1 VRPARARGVS
11 VRLFCAVDLPA
22 DVRAELAA
30 FRDAADPDVWRPVSD
45 DALHITLAFLGHRPE
60 GDAEVAAG
68 VLDAVAGPA
77 PRLSIAGPLLLPP
90 RRGRVLCASIADHDG
105 TLAALQ
111 ARVGEGLEAAGLYT
125 PERRE
130 FRPHATV
137 ARLRS
142 HARPQRS
149 LPPGLGPAG
158 IEFRAEAL
166 TLYRSHLARPGA
178 RYEPL
183 HRIALAA

>member
-1 VRPARARGVS
+1 MS

-30 FRDAADPDVWRPVSD
+30 FRDAADPEVWRPVAD
-45 DALHITLAFLGHRPE
+45 DALHITLAFLGQRPE
-60 GDAEVAAG
+60 GDAKVAG
-68 VLDAVAGPA
+68 RVLDAAAVPA
-77 PRLSIAGPLLLPP
+77 PRLSVAGALLLPP
-90 RRGRVLCASIADHDG
+90 RRGRVLCASIADLDG

-125 PERRE
+125 PERRA

-142 HARPQRS
+142 HATPQRS
-149 LPPGLGPAG
+149 LPAGLAPAKV
-158 IEFRAEAL
+158 EFRAEAL
-166 TLYRSHLARPGA
+166 TLYRSHLGRPGA

-183 HRIALAA
+183 HRIVLAA